1 MHRRAHTSH
10 TFSFVFFIYYVIFTK
25 FNQSIIMGRQL
36 LRDRL
41 QKMSPQLERNGTT
54 RKIMHELPVSLHS
67 SYLVVHPSPA
77 NGFITEYAIGTSH
90 IGFRSEFGGVGQGT
104 QNRTY

>member
-1 MHRRAHTSH
+1 
-10 TFSFVFFIYYVIFTK
+10 
-25 FNQSIIMGRQL
+25 
-36 LRDRL
+36 
-41 QKMSPQLERNGTT
+41 
-54 RKIMHELPVSLHS
+54 MHELPVSLHS